1 MGRGP
6 RALAAPLP
14 GRGPGR
20 GRRPRPR
27 GHPDRD
33 DRDHAR
39 PARSPRG
46 DGDHEA
52 RRCERSGHPAS
63 PAPAG
68 HGAGPAGRRGCAG
81 AARGGLCR
89 RCAQAR
95 AAAPADPGPR
105 PRGVPLAAA
114 DPAPDR
120 RRRLPG
126 RAWWPPGPRARDGLM
141 VPAARSALP
150 LLLLVFVLAVPAAGQ
165 QKKDSGD
172 LNDKERAL
180 QQTQK
185 RLKEE
190 RAKAAEARK
199 REAGILSDLEAIDR
213 RLNDKRKQVALL
225 DGRIRR
231 TQAEMSDLQQDIA
244 RLESRR
250 AGQEDAMAQRL
261 RAMYRL
267 QVQGG
272 ALPVLLSG
280 DDPVAQAVRLRH
292 LTTLA
297 TVDARMIQEYRVTSE
312 GLADRKNRL
321 EARRGEMS
329 VLRTEAE
336 GERADADREAAKR
349 RVILARVRDE
359 RAYHDRM
366 VGELGEATRR
376 LEAFIRDLQEKRRVA
391 KVPPPSSKPPKAA
404 PGESTP
410 GVGLGTMRG
419 RLEWPAAGRVVE
431 EYGTRVNPR
440 FGTKTFRNGI
450 DIDAVEGSNVH
461 AVYPGHVL
469 YTGWF
474 RGYGNLIIVD
484 HGSEYYTLYA
494 HVADMKVAE
503 GDDVRQ
509 GQVIGTVGDTGSLQ
523 GPRLYFEVR
532 YQGRPQD
539 PAQWL
544 RPRG

>member
-1 MGRGP
+1 MMP
-6 RALAAPLP
+6 
-14 GRGPGR
+14 
-20 GRRPRPR
+20 
-27 GHPDRD
+27 
-33 DRDHAR
+33 
-39 PARSPRG
+39 
-46 DGDHEA
+46 
-52 RRCERSGHPAS
+52 
-63 PAPAG
+63 
-68 HGAGPAGRRGCAG
+68 
-81 AARGGLCR
+81 
-89 RCAQAR
+89 
-95 AAAPADPGPR
+95 
-105 PRGVPLAAA
+105 V
-114 DPAPDR
+114 
-120 RRRLPG
+120 
-126 RAWWPPGPRARDGLM
+126 
-141 VPAARSALP
+141 ARSALP

-213 RLNDKRKQVALL
+213 RLNDKRKQVASL

-250 AGQEDAMAQRL
+250 AGQEDAMTQRL

-336 GERADADREAAKR
+336 GERAEADREAAKR

-494 HVADMKVAE
+494 HVADMKVTE

>member
-1 MGRGP
+1 M
-6 RALAAPLP
+6 RA
-14 GRGPGR
+14 
-20 GRRPRPR
+20 
-27 GHPDRD
+27 
-33 DRDHAR
+33 
-39 PARSPRG
+39 S
-46 DGDHEA
+46 
-52 RRCERSGHPAS
+52 RSGPA
-63 PAPAG
+63 
-68 HGAGPAGRRGCAG
+68 
-81 AARGGLCR
+81 LLFL
-89 RCAQAR
+89 
-95 AAAPADPGPR
+95 
-105 PRGVPLAAA
+105 VLV
-114 DPAPDR
+114 
-120 RRRLPG
+120 L
-126 RAWWPPGPRARDGLM
+126 
-141 VPAARSALP
+141 ALP
-150 LLLLVFVLAVPAAGQ
+150 ATGQ
-165 QKKDSGD
+165 QKKDGGD
-172 LNDKERAL
+172 LNEKERAL
-180 QQTQK
+180 QQAQK

-190 RAKAAEARK
+190 RTKAADARK
-199 REAGILSDLEAIDR
+199 REAGILSELETIDR

-231 TQAEMSDLQQDIA
+231 TQAEMGDLQRDIA
-244 RLESRR
+244 RLESQRS
-250 AGQEDAMAQRL
+250 GQEDAMAQRL
-261 RAMYRL
+261 RAMYRM

-297 TVDARMIQEYRVTSE
+297 TVDARMIREYRVTSE
-312 GLADRKNRL
+312 GLANRKSRL

-329 VLRTEAE
+329 ALRTEAE
-336 GERADADREAAKR
+336 GERAEANLEAAKR
-349 RVILARVRDE
+349 RALLARVRDE
-359 RAYHDRM
+359 RVYHDRM
-366 VGELGEATRR
+366 VGELSEATRR

-391 KVPPPSSKPPKAA
+391 KVPPPSSKPPKAT
-404 PGESTP
+404 PGEVTP
-410 GVGLGTMRG
+410 GVGLGAMRG
-419 RLEWPAAGRVVE
+419 RLEWPAPGRVVE

-450 DIDAVEGSNVH
+450 DIDAGEGSDVH
-461 AVYPGHVL
+461 VVFPGHVL

-532 YQGRPQD
+532 YQGKPQD